1 MISANKIA
9 LGYCEFGFYGYFCG
23 ATTTYRHC
31 KRACQ
36 RIIESIGSSII
47 VRSYILDIC
56 GCRKLGLYRTAF
68 LFNSSKC
75 DNQMKPTIPS
85 ARVIFRASRK
95 KAFSH
100 VPGVASV
107 ERTLI
112 KKGGLTNE

>member
-9 LGYCEFGFYGYFCG
+9 LAYCEFGFYGYFCG

-56 GCRKLGLYRTAF
+56 GCRKLGLYRAAF

-85 ARVIFRASRK
+85 ARVIFRALRK

-112 KKGGLTNE
+112 EKGGKYGK